1 MEHRNLDRDQPLSGR
16 DRKDKPI
23 PVGEAVEMGVIK
35 SLINARNWDGLR
47 DYLVENLPIAEIADL
62 LSDLD
67 KGDRVLVFRV
77 LPREIAAEVF
87 AYLEP
92 FEQDDLL
99 RDLTDEE
106 ARHIMANLA
115 PDDRTELLEELPAQ
129 VTARLLEQLSPED
142 LEEVR
147 WLLGYPEKS
156 VGRLMT
162 PDYLSVPPDWTVGQ
176 ALDHVRQWG
185 RDSET
190 ASIIYVVDSAGKLI
204 GAVSL
209 RQLVLET
216 PESKIGD
223 IMKTS
228 VISVN
233 AFDDRRKAYE
243 LMQRYGLW
251 VLPVTDSE
259 GVLLGIVTG
268 DDVLEVATE
277 RITEDFH
284 KSAGVS
290 PIRVSLAD
298 ASPLVLYRSRV
309 LWLVL
314 LSLMYLLS
322 GGVMSSFEGAIAST
336 ISLVF
341 FLPLILDCA
350 GNAGSQS
357 AVLVVRDIGV
367 GDVTFHD
374 WSKVFVREL
383 AVSSIIGLIVGALV
397 MGVGTVS
404 QGVDIGVVVGIAM
417 FFSVVTVSCL
427 GAMVPF
433 ALMKLG
439 WDPAS
444 ASSPLVASI
453 ADILGV
459 IIYFFTAKVYL
470 GM

>member
-35 SLINARNWDGLR
+35 SLIDARNWDGLR

-106 ARHIMANLA
+106 SRHIMANLA

-374 WSKVFVREL
+374 WPKVFVREL

-404 QGVDIGVVVGIAM
+404 QGFDIGVVVGIAM

-427 GAMVPF
+427 GVVVPF
-433 ALMKLG
+433 ALMKFG

-453 ADILGV
+453 ADVLGV

>member
-357 AVLVVRDIGV
+357 AVLVLRDIGV

-374 WSKVFVREL
+374 WPKVFVREL

>member
-1 MEHRNLDRDQPLSGR
+1 MEHKNLNRDQPLGGR

-35 SLINARNWDGLR
+35 SLIDARNWDGLR
-47 DYLVENLPIAEIADL
+47 DYLVENVPIAEIADL

-77 LPREIAAEVF
+77 LPRKIAAEVF

-115 PDDRTELLEELPAQ
+115 PDDRTEILEELPAQ
-129 VTARLLEQLSPED
+129 VTGRLLEQLSPED

-176 ALDHVRQWG
+176 ALDHVRRWG

-190 ASIIYVVDSAGKLI
+190 ASVIYVVDSAGKLI

-309 LWLVL
+309 VWLVL
-314 LSLMYLLS
+314 LSLIYLLS

-336 ISLVF
+336 ISLAF

-357 AVLVVRDIGV
+357 AVLVLRDIGV

-374 WSKVFVREL
+374 WPKVFVREL

-404 QGVDIGVVVGIAM
+404 QGFDIGVVVGIAM

-427 GAMVPF
+427 GVVVPF
-433 ALMKLG
+433 ALMKFG

-453 ADILGV
+453 ADVLGV

>member
-1 MEHRNLDRDQPLSGR
+1 MEHKNLDRNQPLLGK
-16 DRKDKPI
+16 DRKDEPI
-23 PVGEAVEMGVIK
+23 PVGEAIEMGVVR
-35 SLINARNWDGLR
+35 SLINGRNWDGLR
-47 DYLVENLPIAEIADL
+47 DYLVENMPIAEIADL

-67 KGDRVLVFRV
+67 KEDRILVFRV
-77 LPREIAAEVF
+77 LPRDIAAEVF

-142 LEEVR
+142 LAEVR

-162 PDYLSVPPDWTVGQ
+162 PDYLSVHPDWTLGQ
-176 ALDHVRQWG
+176 VLEYVRQWG

-190 ASIIYVVDSAGKLI
+190 ASMIYVVDETGKLI

-209 RQLVLET
+209 RQLVLEN
-216 PESKIGD
+216 PESKVED
-223 IMKTS
+223 IMRTS
-228 VISVN
+228 VMSVN
-233 AFDDRRKAYE
+233 AFEDRKKAYE

-251 VLPVTDSE
+251 ILPVTDSD

-268 DDVLEVATE
+268 DDVFEAATE

-298 ASPLVLYRSRV
+298 ASPLLLYKNRV
-309 LWLVL
+309 VWLVL
-314 LSLMYLLS
+314 LSLVYLIS

-341 FLPLILDCA
+341 FLPLILDCS

-357 AVLVVRDIGV
+357 AVLVVRDVGV
-367 GDVTFHD
+367 GDVTFRD
-374 WSKVFVREL
+374 WPKVFMREL
-383 AVSSIIGLIVGALV
+383 TVSSIMGLIIGVLV
-397 MGVGTVS
+397 MGVGAVS
-404 QGVDIGVVVGIAM
+404 AGFDIGVVVGTAM
-417 FFSVVTVSCL
+417 FLSVVVVSCL

-433 ALMKLG
+433 VLMRSG

-459 IIYFFTAKVYL
+459 IIYFFTAKLYL
-470 GM
+470 GV

>member
-1 MEHRNLDRDQPLSGR
+1 MEHKNLNRDHLLGGS
-16 DRKDKPI
+16 DKKDKPI
-23 PVGEAVEMGVIK
+23 SVGEAVEMGVIK
-35 SLINARNWDGLR
+35 SLIDARNWDGLR
-47 DYLVENLPIAEIADL
+47 DYLVENVPIAEIADL

-251 VLPVTDSE
+251 VLPVTDSQ

-298 ASPLVLYRSRV
+298 ASPLVLYQSRV

-336 ISLVF
+336 ISLAF

-357 AVLVVRDIGV
+357 AVLVLRDIGV

-374 WSKVFVREL
+374 WPKVFVREL

>member
-1 MEHRNLDRDQPLSGR
+1 MEHKNLDRDQPLGGK

-35 SLINARNWDGLR
+35 SLIDARNWDGLR

-115 PDDRTELLEELPAQ
+115 PDDRTEILEELPAQ

-190 ASIIYVVDSAGKLI
+190 ASTIYVVDSARKLI
-204 GAVSL
+204 GAISL

-284 KSAGVS
+284 KSAAVS

-314 LSLMYLLS
+314 LSLIYLLS

-336 ISLVF
+336 ISLAF

-357 AVLVVRDIGV
+357 AVLVLRDIGV
-367 GDVTFHD
+367 GDVTSHD
-374 WSKVFVREL
+374 WPKVFVREL

-397 MGVGTVS
+397 MGVGTFS
-404 QGVDIGVVVGIAM
+404 QGFDIGLVVGIAM
-417 FFSVVTVSCL
+417 FFSVVIVSCL
-427 GAMVPF
+427 GVMVPF

>member
-176 ALDHVRQWG
+176 ALDHVRRWG

-357 AVLVVRDIGV
+357 AVLVLRDIGV

-374 WSKVFVREL
+374 WPKVFVREL

-404 QGVDIGVVVGIAM
+404 QGFDIGVVVGIAM

-427 GAMVPF
+427 GVVVPF
-433 ALMKLG
+433 ALMKFG

-453 ADILGV
+453 ADVLGV

>member
-1 MEHRNLDRDQPLSGR
+1 MEHKNLNRDHLLGGS
-16 DRKDKPI
+16 DKKDKPI
-23 PVGEAVEMGVIK
+23 SVGEAVEMGVIK
-35 SLINARNWDGLR
+35 SLIDARNWDGLR
-47 DYLVENLPIAEIADL
+47 DYLVENVPIAEIADL

-77 LPREIAAEVF
+77 LPRKIAAEVF

-115 PDDRTELLEELPAQ
+115 PDDRTEILEELPAQ
-129 VTARLLEQLSPED
+129 VTGRLLEQLSPED

-190 ASIIYVVDSAGKLI
+190 ASVIYVVDSAGKLI

-309 LWLVL
+309 VWLVL
-314 LSLMYLLS
+314 LSLIYLLS

-336 ISLVF
+336 ISLAF

-357 AVLVVRDIGV
+357 AVLVLRDIGV

-374 WSKVFVREL
+374 WPKVFVREL

-404 QGVDIGVVVGIAM
+404 QGFDIGVVVGIAM

-427 GAMVPF
+427 GVVVPF
-433 ALMKLG
+433 ALMKFG

-453 ADILGV
+453 ADVLGV

>member
-35 SLINARNWDGLR
+35 SLIDARNWDGLR

-216 PESKIGD
+216 PRC
-223 IMKTS
+223 
-228 VISVN
+228 V
-233 AFDDRRKAYE
+233 
-243 LMQRYGLW
+243 
-251 VLPVTDSE
+251 
-259 GVLLGIVTG
+259 
-268 DDVLEVATE
+268 
-277 RITEDFH
+277 
-284 KSAGVS
+284 
-290 PIRVSLAD
+290 
-298 ASPLVLYRSRV
+298 
-309 LWLVL
+309 
-314 LSLMYLLS
+314 
-322 GGVMSSFEGAIAST
+322 
-336 ISLVF
+336 
-341 FLPLILDCA
+341 
-350 GNAGSQS
+350 
-357 AVLVVRDIGV
+357 
-367 GDVTFHD
+367 
-374 WSKVFVREL
+374 
-383 AVSSIIGLIVGALV
+383 
-397 MGVGTVS
+397 
-404 QGVDIGVVVGIAM
+404 
-417 FFSVVTVSCL
+417 
-427 GAMVPF
+427 
-433 ALMKLG
+433 
-439 WDPAS
+439 
-444 ASSPLVASI
+444 
-453 ADILGV
+453 
-459 IIYFFTAKVYL
+459 
-470 GM
+470 

>member
-1 MEHRNLDRDQPLSGR
+1 
-16 DRKDKPI
+16 
-23 PVGEAVEMGVIK
+23 
-35 SLINARNWDGLR
+35 
-47 DYLVENLPIAEIADL
+47 
-62 LSDLD
+62 
-67 KGDRVLVFRV
+67 
-77 LPREIAAEVF
+77 
-87 AYLEP
+87 
-92 FEQDDLL
+92 
-99 RDLTDEE
+99 
-106 ARHIMANLA
+106 
-115 PDDRTELLEELPAQ
+115 
-129 VTARLLEQLSPED
+129 
-142 LEEVR
+142 
-147 WLLGYPEKS
+147 
-156 VGRLMT
+156 
-162 PDYLSVPPDWTVGQ
+162 
-176 ALDHVRQWG
+176 
-185 RDSET
+185 
-190 ASIIYVVDSAGKLI
+190 
-204 GAVSL
+204 
-209 RQLVLET
+209 
-216 PESKIGD
+216 
-223 IMKTS
+223 
-228 VISVN
+228 
-233 AFDDRRKAYE
+233 
-243 LMQRYGLW
+243 
-251 VLPVTDSE
+251 
-259 GVLLGIVTG
+259 
-268 DDVLEVATE
+268 
-277 RITEDFH
+277 
-284 KSAGVS
+284 
-290 PIRVSLAD
+290 
-298 ASPLVLYRSRV
+298 
-309 LWLVL
+309 
-314 LSLMYLLS
+314 MYLLS

-374 WSKVFVREL
+374 WPKVFVREL

>member
-1 MEHRNLDRDQPLSGR
+1 MEHKNLNRDQPLGGR

-35 SLINARNWDGLR
+35 SLIDARNWDGLR
-47 DYLVENLPIAEIADL
+47 DYLVENVPIAEIADL

-115 PDDRTELLEELPAQ
+115 PDDRTEILEELPAQ
-129 VTARLLEQLSPED
+129 VTGRLLEQLSPED

-190 ASIIYVVDSAGKLI
+190 ASVIYVVDSAGKLI

-309 LWLVL
+309 VWLVL
-314 LSLMYLLS
+314 LSLIYLLS

-336 ISLVF
+336 ISLAF

-357 AVLVVRDIGV
+357 AVLVLRDIGV

-374 WSKVFVREL
+374 WPKVFVREL

-404 QGVDIGVVVGIAM
+404 QGFDIGVVVGIAM

-427 GAMVPF
+427 GVVVPF

-453 ADILGV
+453 ADVLGV

>member
-374 WSKVFVREL
+374 WPKVFVREL

-459 IIYFFTAKVYL
+459 IIYFFTAKVCL

>member
-1 MEHRNLDRDQPLSGR
+1 MEHKNLNRDHLLGGS
-16 DRKDKPI
+16 DKKDKPI
-23 PVGEAVEMGVIK
+23 SVGEAVEMGVIK
-35 SLINARNWDGLR
+35 SLIDARNWDGLR
-47 DYLVENLPIAEIADL
+47 DYLVENVPIAEIADL

-77 LPREIAAEVF
+77 LPRKIAAEVF

-115 PDDRTELLEELPAQ
+115 PDDRTEILEELPAQ
-129 VTARLLEQLSPED
+129 VTGRLLEQLSPED

-176 ALDHVRQWG
+176 ALDHVRRWG

-190 ASIIYVVDSAGKLI
+190 ASVIYVVDSAGKLI

-259 GVLLGIVTG
+259 GVLLGSVTG

-309 LWLVL
+309 VWLVL
-314 LSLMYLLS
+314 LSLIYLLS

-336 ISLVF
+336 ISLAF

-357 AVLVVRDIGV
+357 AVLVLRDIGV

-374 WSKVFVREL
+374 WPKVFVREL

-404 QGVDIGVVVGIAM
+404 QGFDIGVVVGIAM

-427 GAMVPF
+427 GVVVPF
-433 ALMKLG
+433 ALMKFG

-453 ADILGV
+453 ADVLGV

>member
-35 SLINARNWDGLR
+35 SLIDARNWDGLR

-251 VLPVTDSE
+251 VLPVTDSQ

-298 ASPLVLYRSRV
+298 ASPLVLYQSRV

-374 WSKVFVREL
+374 WPKVFVREL

-404 QGVDIGVVVGIAM
+404 QGFDIGVVVGIAM

>member
-35 SLINARNWDGLR
+35 SLIDARNWDGLR
-47 DYLVENLPIAEIADL
+47 DYLVENVPIAEIADL

-77 LPREIAAEVF
+77 LPRKIAAEVF

-115 PDDRTELLEELPAQ
+115 PDDRTEILEELPAQ
-129 VTARLLEQLSPED
+129 VTGRLLEQLSPED

-176 ALDHVRQWG
+176 ALDHVRRWG

-190 ASIIYVVDSAGKLI
+190 ASVIYVVDSAGKLI

-309 LWLVL
+309 VWLVL
-314 LSLMYLLS
+314 LSLIYLLS

-336 ISLVF
+336 ISLAF

-357 AVLVVRDIGV
+357 AVLVLRDIGV

-374 WSKVFVREL
+374 WPKVFVREL

-404 QGVDIGVVVGIAM
+404 QGFDIGVVVGIAM

-427 GAMVPF
+427 GVVVPF
-433 ALMKLG
+433 ALMKFG

-453 ADILGV
+453 ADVLGV

>member
-35 SLINARNWDGLR
+35 SLIDARNWDGLR

-374 WSKVFVREL
+374 WPKVFVREL

>member
-35 SLINARNWDGLR
+35 SLIDARNWDGLR

-374 WSKVFVREL
+374 WPKVFVREL

-404 QGVDIGVVVGIAM
+404 QGFDIGVVVGIAM

>member
-176 ALDHVRQWG
+176 ALDHVRRWG

-357 AVLVVRDIGV
+357 AVLVLRDIGV

-374 WSKVFVREL
+374 WPKVFVREL